1 LTPYTLSPRAT
12 AASIVARDAC
22 TTARDSAAIA
32 TGAPLRATATTS
44 AIERERPSMVMV
56 DGMPPRSYVAVGDDA
71 KRVWVAY
78 RCGRRDR
85 GELTSLWI
93 G

>member
-1 LTPYTLSPRAT
+1 
-12 AASIVARDAC
+12 
-22 TTARDSAAIA
+22 
-32 TGAPLRATATTS
+32 
-44 AIERERPSMVMV
+44 MVMV
-56 DGMPPRSYVAVGDDA
+56 DGMPPRSYLAVGDDA